1 MLVAALL
8 APAGAPAE
16 IVRHARD
23 GLIEIV
29 VSPHLLS
36 ELAEV
41 LTRERF
47 RRYCTLDEA
56 SEYVEGLARLAITV
70 SDPPAERG
78 MTRDPDDDYLVTL
91 ARVAGADALV
101 SGDLDLLD
109 AAIEPR
115 AVTPAAFVARLAQRT

>member
-8 APAGAPAE
+8 TPAGAPAE

-101 SGDLDLLD
+101 SGDRDLLD

-115 AVTPAAFVARLAQRT
+115 AVTPAAFVARLAHRA